1 MPSLFGG
8 HGNIFIPIYLG
19 TSEVTYPRI
28 NSLSILIIPLSYLIL
43 FLCLYSEFSL
53 GTGWTLYPPLSTSL
67 MSSSPIGI
75 DVIIYG
81 LICIGI
87 SSNLTSIN
95 FSITIQCMK
104 LYGHLI
110 SYISMYTWSIGIT
123 SLILVFVLPILTCA
137 IILCIQDLHY
147 NTVFYDFIFGGDP
160 VFYQHLFWFFGHP
173 EVYILVVPAF
183 GLLSII
189 LSYICNVNMFG
200 NHSMILAMSC
210 ISILGSVVWVHH
222 MFIVGMESD
231 TRAYFT
237 SVTMMISLPTG
248 SKIVN
253 WLCTYL

>member
-1 MPSLFGG
+1 MFVVTNCSVKCCNHKRVGLYYLLFTLLFGLSGLILSITIRFELCSSGNRLVTLENKNLYNLNITLHGLLMIFFLVMPSLFGG

-87 SSNLTSIN
+87 SSSLTSIN
-95 FSITIQCMK
+95 FSITILCMK

-110 SYISMYTWSIGIT
+110 SNLSIYIWSIGIT
-123 SLILVFVLPILTCA
+123 TLLLIFVLPILTCA
-137 IILCIQDLHY
+137 LIL
-147 NTVFYDFIFGGDP
+147 
-160 VFYQHLFWFFGHP
+160 
-173 EVYILVVPAF
+173 
-183 GLLSII
+183 
-189 LSYICNVNMFG
+189 
-200 NHSMILAMSC
+200 
-210 ISILGSVVWVHH
+210 
-222 MFIVGMESD
+222 
-231 TRAYFT
+231 
-237 SVTMMISLPTG
+237 
-248 SKIVN
+248 
-253 WLCTYL
+253 